1 MDVTGIIRPEQAT
14 IEKRLYMITE
24 RTDVVIGLEVHVQL
38 TTKSKLFCGCSTR
51 YQDSEPNTH
60 TCPICLGL
68 PGSLPVINEMAVV
81 YAERV
86 AKALNCSVQRT
97 QFYRKNYYYPD
108 LPKGFQIS
116 QYDFPLGV
124 NGHMIVDTEG
134 QERKIRIRR
143 VHIEEDPGKLTYR
156 GTIEKAQYSLIDYNR
171 SGVPLLE
178 VVTEPDLRTPKE
190 ARRFINKLRNILEY
204 LDVFDG
210 NLEGSLRVDANVS
223 IAGGKR
229 AEVKNISSY
238 KGVEKA
244 LLFEITRQRNLLR
257 RGIHITQETRHFD
270 EARGI
275 TISLRSKEQEH
286 DYRYFPEPDLVQV
299 DPEPLVKQF
308 PQQTEIELPDKK
320 RSRFVE
326 QYGISDYL
334 AKVLTA
340 SKPLADY
347 YETVAARIDPSVAAS
362 WVVDVL
368 QGELNYRNYRG
379 LPLDAFKPDYL
390 IDLIISVTDG
400 TITEKAAVEV
410 IRTVLDQGCPPG
422 DRNVRVASASAIAS
436 AENVVVKIIE
446 EQALHA
452 IPTEEITTAVKQ
464 AIEENPQAVAD
475 YRSGKKGA
483 LNFLVGQVMK
493 KTRGRADPTLTNRL
507 IQEQL

>member
-1 MDVTGIIRPEQAT
+1 
-14 IEKRLYMITE
+14 
-24 RTDVVIGLEVHVQL
+24 VHTQL
-38 TTKSKLFCGCSTR
+38 TTRSKLFCGCSTH

-68 PGSLPVINEMAVV
+68 PGSLPVVNEMAIV

-86 AKALNCSVQRT
+86 AKALNCSVQQT

-124 NGHMIVDTEG
+124 NGYLTVESAG
-134 QERKIRIRR
+134 RERKIRIRR
-143 VHIEEDPGKLTYR
+143 VHLEEDPGKLTYR

-178 VVTEPDLRTPKE
+178 VVTEPDLHAPKE
-190 ARRFINKLRNILEY
+190 ARRFLNKLRNILEY

-210 NLEGSLRVDANVS
+210 NLEGSLRVDANIS
-223 IAGGKR
+223 IAGGQR

-244 LLFEITRQRNLLR
+244 LLFEISRQRNLLR
-257 RGIHITQETRHFD
+257 RGIHIAQETRHFD

-286 DYRYFPEPDLVQV
+286 DYRYFPEPDLVPI
-299 DPEPLVKQF
+299 DPAPIAELF
-308 PQQTEIELPDKK
+308 REEAEIELPDAK
-320 RSRFVE
+320 RQRFVT
-326 QYGISDYL
+326 QYRISDYL

-347 YETVAARIDPSVAAS
+347 FETVAAQVDPAAAAS

-368 QGELNYRNYRG
+368 QGELNYRG
-379 LPLDAFKPDYL
+379 LRLDSFEPQFL
-390 IDLIISVTDG
+390 IDVITRVTDG
-400 TITEKAAVEV
+400 TITEKAGIEV
-410 IRTVLDQGCPPG
+410 IRTVLDQSCAGVKVSSVPSG
-422 DRNVRVASASAIAS
+422 VASAGS
-436 AENVVVKIIE
+436 VKVIIE
-446 EQALHA
+446 EKALQAA
-452 IPTEEITTAVKQ
+452 PIEQITAAAKQ
-464 AIEENPQAVAD
+464 AIDENPQAVED

-493 KTRGRADPTLTNRL
+493 KTRGRADPALTNRL
-507 IQEQL
+507 IREQL

>member
-1 MDVTGIIRPEQAT
+1 
-14 IEKRLYMITE
+14 MIGQ

-38 TTKSKLFCGCSTR
+38 TTQSKLFCGCSTR

-68 PGSLPVINEMAVV
+68 PGSLPVINEMAIV

-86 AKALNCSVQRT
+86 ARALNCSIQPT

-116 QYDFPLGV
+116 QYDFPLAI
-124 NGHMIVDTEG
+124 NGYMMVDADG
-134 QERKIRIRR
+134 DERTIRIRR
-143 VHIEEDPGKLTYR
+143 VHLEEDPGKLTYR
-156 GTIEKAQYSLIDYNR
+156 GPIEKAQYSLIDYNR

-190 ARRFINKLRNILEY
+190 ARRFLNKLRNILEY
-204 LDVFDG
+204 LNVFDG

-223 IAGGKR
+223 VAGGQR

-257 RGIHITQETRHFD
+257 RGIHIAQETRHFD
-270 EARGI
+270 ESRGI
-275 TISLRSKEQEH
+275 TISLRSKEQEQ
-286 DYRYFPEPDLVQV
+286 DYRYFPEPDLTQV
-299 DPEPLVKQF
+299 DPELLANQF
-308 PQQTEIELPDKK
+308 PQQAEVELPDAK
-320 RSRFVE
+320 RRRFVE
-326 QYGISDYL
+326 QYNISDYL

-347 YETVAARIDPSVAAS
+347 FETVAAKVDPSAAAS
-362 WVVDVL
+362 WVVDVV
-368 QGELNYRNYRG
+368 QGEANYRG
-379 LPLDAFKPDYL
+379 VAPSELPDALPPRYL
-390 IDLIISVTDG
+390 SDIITRVIDRR
-400 TITEKAAVEV
+400 ITQKVAVED
-410 IRTVLDQGCPPG
+410 IRTVLDKSCTPSDVIIRLDVPG
-422 DRNVRVASASAIAS
+422 AIAS
-436 AENVVVKIIE
+436 VV
-446 EQALHA
+446 
-452 IPTEEITTAVKQ
+452 EITAAVEQ

-475 YRSGKKGA
+475 YRRGKKGA

-493 KTRGRADPTLTNRL
+493 KTRGRADPAETNRR
-507 IQEQL
+507 IREQL

>member
-1 MDVTGIIRPEQAT
+1 MRSVCQGEAGSKVFQMT
-14 IEKRLYMITE
+14 TE
-24 RTDVVIGLEVHVQL
+24 RADVIIGLEAHVQL
-38 TTKSKLFCGCSTR
+38 TTQSKLFCGCSTR

-68 PGSLPVINEMAVV
+68 PGSLPVVNEMAIV

-86 AKALNCSVQRT
+86 AKALSCSVQQT

-116 QYDFPLGV
+116 QYDFPLGT
-124 NGHMIVDTEG
+124 NGYMMVDSEG
-134 QERKIRIRR
+134 QERRIRIRR
-143 VHIEEDPGKLTYR
+143 VHLEEDPGKLTYR
-156 GTIEKAQYSLIDYNR
+156 GTIENAQYSLIDYNR

-178 VVTEPDLRTPKE
+178 VVTEPDLRAPKE
-190 ARRFINKLRNILEY
+190 ARRFLNKLRNILEY

-210 NLEGSLRVDANVS
+210 NLEGSLRVDANIS
-223 IAGGKR
+223 IAGGQR

-257 RGIHITQETRHFD
+257 RGIHIMQETRHFD

-286 DYRYFPEPDLVQV
+286 DYRYFPEPDLPRV
-299 DPEPLVKQF
+299 DPEPVAEQF
-308 PQQTEIELPDKK
+308 PQQVQVELPDAK
-320 RSRFVE
+320 RHRFIE
-326 QYGISDYL
+326 QYRISDYL

-347 YETVAARIDPSVAAS
+347 FETVAARVDPSAAAS

-368 QGELNYRNYRG
+368 QGELNYRG
-379 LPLDAFKPDYL
+379 LTLDAFSPNFL
-390 IDLIISVTDG
+390 IDVITNVNQG
-400 TITEKAAVEV
+400 TITENAAVEV
-410 IRTVLDQGCPPG
+410 IRTVLDTGATPC
-422 DRNVRVASASAIAS
+422 
-436 AENVVVKIIE
+436 EIIDA
-446 EQALHA
+446 QALQA
-452 IPTEEITTAVKQ
+452 VPVEQITAAVKQ
-464 AIEENPQAVAD
+464 AVEENPQAVDD
-475 YRSGKKGA
+475 YHSGKKGA

-507 IQEQL
+507 IREQL

>member
-1 MDVTGIIRPEQAT
+1 MFQMT
-14 IEKRLYMITE
+14 TE
-24 RTDVVIGLEVHVQL
+24 RADVIIGLEAHVQL
-38 TTKSKLFCGCSTR
+38 TTQSKLFCGCSTR

-68 PGSLPVINEMAVV
+68 PGSLPVVNEMAIV

-86 AKALNCSVQRT
+86 AKALSCSVQQT

-116 QYDFPLGV
+116 QYDFPLGT
-124 NGHMIVDTEG
+124 NGYMMVDSEG
-134 QERKIRIRR
+134 QERRIRIRR
-143 VHIEEDPGKLTYR
+143 VHLEEDPGKLTYR
-156 GTIEKAQYSLIDYNR
+156 GTIENAQYSLIDYNR

-178 VVTEPDLRTPKE
+178 VVTEPDLRAPKE
-190 ARRFINKLRNILEY
+190 ARRFLNKLRNILEY

-210 NLEGSLRVDANVS
+210 NLEGSLRVDANIS
-223 IAGGKR
+223 IAGGQR

-286 DYRYFPEPDLVQV
+286 DYRYFPEPDLPRV
-299 DPEPLVKQF
+299 DPEPVAEQF
-308 PQQTEIELPDKK
+308 PQQVQVELPDAK
-320 RSRFVE
+320 RHRFIE
-326 QYGISDYL
+326 QYRISDYL

-347 YETVAARIDPSVAAS
+347 FETVAARVDPSAAAS

-368 QGELNYRNYRG
+368 QGELNYRG
-379 LPLDAFKPDYL
+379 LTLDAFSPNFL
-390 IDLIISVTDG
+390 IDVITNVNQG
-400 TITEKAAVEV
+400 TITENAAVEV
-410 IRTVLDQGCPPG
+410 IRTVLDTGATPC
-422 DRNVRVASASAIAS
+422 
-436 AENVVVKIIE
+436 EIIDA
-446 EQALHA
+446 QALQA
-452 IPTEEITTAVKQ
+452 VPVEQITAAVKQ
-464 AIEENPQAVAD
+464 AVEENPQAVDD
-475 YRSGKKGA
+475 YHSGKKGA

-507 IQEQL
+507 IREQL

>member
-1 MDVTGIIRPEQAT
+1 
-14 IEKRLYMITE
+14 
-24 RTDVVIGLEVHVQL
+24 
-38 TTKSKLFCGCSTR
+38 
-51 YQDSEPNTH
+51 
-60 TCPICLGL
+60 
-68 PGSLPVINEMAVV
+68 MAIV

-86 AKALNCSVQRT
+86 AKALNCSVQQT
-97 QFYRKNYYYPD
+97 QFYRKNYFYPD

-116 QYDFPLGV
+116 QYDFPLGT
-124 NGHMIVDTEG
+124 NGYLTVDTAG
-134 QERKIRIRR
+134 QERTIRIRR
-143 VHIEEDPGKLTYR
+143 VHLEEDPGKLTYR
-156 GTIEKAQYSLIDYNR
+156 GTIEKAQFSLIDYNR

-178 VVTEPDLRTPKE
+178 VVTEPDLRAPKE
-190 ARRFINKLRNILEY
+190 ARRFLNKLRNILEY

-210 NLEGSLRVDANVS
+210 NLEGSLRVDANIS
-223 IAGGKR
+223 IAGGQR

-286 DYRYFPEPDLVQV
+286 DYRYFPEPDLLRV
-299 DPEPLVKQF
+299 DPEPVAEQF
-308 PQQTEIELPDKK
+308 REQVQVELPDAK
-320 RSRFVE
+320 RHRFIA

-347 YETVAARIDPSVAAS
+347 FETVAARVDPSAAAS
-362 WVVDVL
+362 WAVDVL
-368 QGELNYRNYRG
+368 QGELNYRG
-379 LPLDAFKPDYL
+379 LNLDAFRPNFL
-390 IDLIISVTDG
+390 IDVITNMNQG

-410 IRTVLDQGCPPG
+410 IRTVLDTGGTPC
-422 DRNVRVASASAIAS
+422 
-436 AENVVVKIIE
+436 EIIDA
-446 EQALHA
+446 QALHA
-452 IPTEEITTAVKQ
+452 APIEQVTAAVTQ
-464 AIEENPQAVAD
+464 AIEENPQAVDD
-475 YRSGKKGA
+475 YHGGKKGA

-507 IQEQL
+507 IREQL

>member
-1 MDVTGIIRPEQAT
+1 VFQMT
-14 IEKRLYMITE
+14 TE
-24 RTDVVIGLEVHVQL
+24 RSDVIIGLEAHVQL
-38 TTKSKLFCGCSTR
+38 TTQSKLFCGCSTR

-68 PGSLPVINEMAVV
+68 PGSLPVVNEMAIV

-86 AKALNCSVQRT
+86 AKALSCSVQQT

-116 QYDFPLGV
+116 QYDFPLGT
-124 NGHMIVDTEG
+124 NGYMMVDSEG
-134 QERKIRIRR
+134 QERRIRIRR
-143 VHIEEDPGKLTYR
+143 VHLEEDPGKLTYR

-178 VVTEPDLRTPKE
+178 VVTEPDLRAPKE
-190 ARRFINKLRNILEY
+190 ARRFLNKLRNILEY

-210 NLEGSLRVDANVS
+210 NLEGSLRVDANIS
-223 IAGGKR
+223 IAGGQR

-286 DYRYFPEPDLVQV
+286 DYRYFPEPDLPRV
-299 DPEPLVKQF
+299 DPEPVAEQF
-308 PQQTEIELPDKK
+308 PQQVQVELPDAK
-320 RSRFVE
+320 RHRFIE
-326 QYGISDYL
+326 QYRISDYL

-347 YETVAARIDPSVAAS
+347 FETVAARVDPSAAAS

-368 QGELNYRNYRG
+368 QGELNYRG
-379 LPLDAFKPDYL
+379 LTLDAFSPNFL
-390 IDLIISVTDG
+390 IDVITNVNQG
-400 TITEKAAVEV
+400 TITENAAVEV
-410 IRTVLDQGCPPG
+410 IRTVLDTGATPC
-422 DRNVRVASASAIAS
+422 
-436 AENVVVKIIE
+436 EIIDA
-446 EQALHA
+446 QALQA
-452 IPTEEITTAVKQ
+452 VPVEQITAAVKQ
-464 AIEENPQAVAD
+464 AVEENPQAVDD
-475 YRSGKKGA
+475 YHSGKKGA

-507 IQEQL
+507 IREQL

>member
-1 MDVTGIIRPEQAT
+1 MT
-14 IEKRLYMITE
+14 TE
-24 RTDVVIGLEVHVQL
+24 RADVIIGLEAHVQL
-38 TTKSKLFCGCSTR
+38 TTQSKLFCGCSTR

-68 PGSLPVINEMAVV
+68 PGSLPVVNEMAIV

-86 AKALNCSVQRT
+86 AKALSCSVQQT

-116 QYDFPLGV
+116 QYDFPLGT
-124 NGHMIVDTEG
+124 NGYMMVDSEG
-134 QERKIRIRR
+134 QERRIRIRR
-143 VHIEEDPGKLTYR
+143 VHLEEDPGKLTYR
-156 GTIEKAQYSLIDYNR
+156 GTIENAQYSLIDYNR

-178 VVTEPDLRTPKE
+178 VVTEPDLRAPKE
-190 ARRFINKLRNILEY
+190 ARRFLNKLRNILEY

-210 NLEGSLRVDANVS
+210 NLEGSLRVDANIS
-223 IAGGKR
+223 IAGGQR

-257 RGIHITQETRHFD
+257 RGIHIMQETRHFD

-286 DYRYFPEPDLVQV
+286 DYRYFPEPDLPRV
-299 DPEPLVKQF
+299 DPEPVAEQF
-308 PQQTEIELPDKK
+308 PQQVQVELPDAK
-320 RSRFVE
+320 RHRFIE
-326 QYGISDYL
+326 QYRISDYL

-347 YETVAARIDPSVAAS
+347 FETVAARVDPSAAAS

-368 QGELNYRNYRG
+368 QGELNYRG
-379 LPLDAFKPDYL
+379 LTLDAFSPNFL
-390 IDLIISVTDG
+390 IDVITNVNQG
-400 TITEKAAVEV
+400 TITENAAVEV
-410 IRTVLDQGCPPG
+410 IRTVLDTGATPC
-422 DRNVRVASASAIAS
+422 
-436 AENVVVKIIE
+436 EIIDA
-446 EQALHA
+446 QALQA
-452 IPTEEITTAVKQ
+452 VPVEQITAAVKQ
-464 AIEENPQAVAD
+464 AVEENPQAVDD
-475 YRSGKKGA
+475 YHSGKKGA

-507 IQEQL
+507 IREQL

>member
-1 MDVTGIIRPEQAT
+1 MIEQ
-14 IEKRLYMITE
+14 

-38 TTKSKLFCGCSTR
+38 TTQSKLLCGCSTR

-68 PGSLPVINEMAVV
+68 PGSLPVINEMAVL

-86 AKALNCSVQRT
+86 ARALNCSVQPT

-116 QYDFPLGV
+116 QYDFPLAI
-124 NGHMIVDTEG
+124 NGHMTVDTDG
-134 QERKIRIRR
+134 QERLIRIRR
-143 VHIEEDPGKLTYR
+143 VHLEEDPGKLTYR
-156 GTIEKAQYSLIDYNR
+156 GPIEKAQYSLIDYNR

-190 ARRFINKLRNILEY
+190 ARRFLNKLRNILEY
-204 LDVFDG
+204 LNVFDG

-223 IAGGKR
+223 VAGGKR

-257 RGIHITQETRHFD
+257 RGIHIAQETRHFD
-270 EARGI
+270 ESRGI
-275 TISLRSKEQEH
+275 TISLRSKEQEQ
-286 DYRYFPEPDLVQV
+286 DYRYFPEPDLTQV
-299 DPEPLVKQF
+299 DPELLVKQF
-308 PQQTEIELPDKK
+308 PQQAEIELPDAK
-320 RSRFVE
+320 RRRFVE
-326 QYGISDYL
+326 QYSISDYQ

-347 YETVAARIDPSVAAS
+347 YETTAAAVDPSAAAS
-362 WVVDVL
+362 WAVDVL
-368 QGELNYRNYRG
+368 QGELNYRG
-379 LPLDAFKPDYL
+379 LDLSAFSPDYL
-390 IDLIISVTDG
+390 IDVIKSVADG

-410 IRTVLDQGCPPG
+410 IRTVLDRGGSPC
-422 DRNVRVASASAIAS
+422 
-436 AENVVVKIIE
+436 EIIN
-446 EQALHA
+446 QKALHA
-452 IPTEEITTAVKQ
+452 VPAEEVNAAVRQ
-464 AIEENPQAVAD
+464 AIDENPQAVAD
-475 YRSGKKGA
+475 FHRGKKGA

-493 KTRGRADPTLTNRL
+493 KTRGRADPAVTNR
-507 IQEQL
+507 IIREQL

>member
-1 MDVTGIIRPEQAT
+1 
-14 IEKRLYMITE
+14 
-24 RTDVVIGLEVHVQL
+24 
-38 TTKSKLFCGCSTR
+38 
-51 YQDSEPNTH
+51 
-60 TCPICLGL
+60 
-68 PGSLPVINEMAVV
+68 MAIV

-86 AKALNCSVQRT
+86 AKALNCSVQQT

-116 QYDFPLGV
+116 QYDFPLGT
-124 NGHMIVDTEG
+124 NGYLIVDSAG
-134 QERKIRIRR
+134 RERKIRIRR
-143 VHIEEDPGKLTYR
+143 VHLEEDPGKLTYR

-178 VVTEPDLRTPKE
+178 VVTEPDLRAPKE
-190 ARRFINKLRNILEY
+190 ARRFLNKLRNILEY

-210 NLEGSLRVDANVS
+210 NLEGSLRVDANIS
-223 IAGGKR
+223 IAGGQR

-286 DYRYFPEPDLVQV
+286 DYRYFPEPDLPRV
-299 DPEPLVKQF
+299 DPEPVAEQF
-308 PQQTEIELPDKK
+308 REQVQVELPDAK
-320 RSRFVE
+320 RHRFIA

-347 YETVAARIDPSVAAS
+347 FETVAAQIDPSATAR

-368 QGELNYRNYRG
+368 QGELNYRG
-379 LPLDAFKPDYL
+379 ETLDAFSPG
-390 IDLIISVTDG
+390 DLIHLIKNVANG
-400 TITEKAAVEV
+400 TIKEKEAVEV
-410 IRTVLDQGCPPG
+410 IRTVLDHGCTPRAATSDEKVVLEP
-422 DRNVRVASASAIAS
+422 VSATAATVS
-436 AENVVVKIIE
+436 VVVEVE
-446 EQALHA
+446 EKARHA
-452 IPTEEITTAVKQ
+452 IPVEQIAAAVKQ
-464 AIEENPQAVAD
+464 AIEENPQAVED
-475 YRSGKKGA
+475 YHGGKKGA

-507 IQEQL
+507 IREQL

>member
-1 MDVTGIIRPEQAT
+1 MRSVCQGEAGSKVFQMT
-14 IEKRLYMITE
+14 TE
-24 RTDVVIGLEVHVQL
+24 RSDVIIGLEAHVQL
-38 TTKSKLFCGCSTR
+38 TTQSKLFCGCSTR

-68 PGSLPVINEMAVV
+68 PGSLPVVNEMAIV

-86 AKALNCSVQRT
+86 AKALSCSVQQT

-116 QYDFPLGV
+116 QYDFPLGT
-124 NGHMIVDTEG
+124 NGYMMVDSEG
-134 QERKIRIRR
+134 QERRIRIRR
-143 VHIEEDPGKLTYR
+143 VHLEEDPGKLTYR
-156 GTIEKAQYSLIDYNR
+156 GTIENAQYSLIDYNR

-178 VVTEPDLRTPKE
+178 VVTEPDLRAPKE
-190 ARRFINKLRNILEY
+190 ARRFLNKLRNILEY

-210 NLEGSLRVDANVS
+210 NLEGSLRVDANIS
-223 IAGGKR
+223 IAGGQR

-286 DYRYFPEPDLVQV
+286 DYRYFPEPDLPRV
-299 DPEPLVKQF
+299 DPEPVAEQF
-308 PQQTEIELPDKK
+308 PQQVQVELPDAK
-320 RSRFVE
+320 RHRFIE
-326 QYGISDYL
+326 QYRISDYL

-347 YETVAARIDPSVAAS
+347 FETVAARVDPSAAAS

-368 QGELNYRNYRG
+368 QGELNYRG
-379 LPLDAFKPDYL
+379 LTLDAFSPNFL
-390 IDLIISVTDG
+390 IDVITNVNQG
-400 TITEKAAVEV
+400 TITENAAVEV
-410 IRTVLDQGCPPG
+410 IRTVLDTGATPC
-422 DRNVRVASASAIAS
+422 
-436 AENVVVKIIE
+436 EIIDA
-446 EQALHA
+446 QALQA
-452 IPTEEITTAVKQ
+452 VPVEQITAAVKQ
-464 AIEENPQAVAD
+464 AVEENPQAVDD
-475 YRSGKKGA
+475 YHSGKKGA

-507 IQEQL
+507 IREQL

>member
-1 MDVTGIIRPEQAT
+1 MSEVQISVRGAATKRPYHMT
-14 IEKRLYMITE
+14 TE
-24 RTDVVIGLEVHVQL
+24 RTDVIIGLEVHTQL
-38 TTKSKLFCGCSTR
+38 TTQSKLFCGCSTR

-68 PGSLPVINEMAVV
+68 PGSLPVVNEMAIV

-86 AKALNCSVQRT
+86 AKALSCSVQQT

-116 QYDFPLGV
+116 QYDFPLGT
-124 NGHMIVDTEG
+124 NGYMMVDSEG
-134 QERKIRIRR
+134 QERRIRIRR
-143 VHIEEDPGKLTYR
+143 VHLEEDPGKLTYR

-178 VVTEPDLRTPKE
+178 VVTEPDLRAPKE
-190 ARRFINKLRNILEY
+190 ARRFLNKLRNILEY

-210 NLEGSLRVDANVS
+210 NLEGSLRVDANIS
-223 IAGGKR
+223 IAGGQR

-286 DYRYFPEPDLVQV
+286 DYRYFPEPDLPRV
-299 DPEPLVKQF
+299 DPEPVAEQF
-308 PQQTEIELPDKK
+308 PQQVQVELPDAK
-320 RSRFVE
+320 RHRFIE
-326 QYGISDYL
+326 QYRISDYL

-347 YETVAARIDPSVAAS
+347 FETVAARVDPSAAAS

-368 QGELNYRNYRG
+368 QGELNYRG
-379 LPLDAFKPDYL
+379 LTLDAFSPNFL
-390 IDLIISVTDG
+390 IDVITNVNQG
-400 TITEKAAVEV
+400 TITENAAVEV
-410 IRTVLDQGCPPG
+410 IRTVLDTGATPC
-422 DRNVRVASASAIAS
+422 
-436 AENVVVKIIE
+436 EIIDA
-446 EQALHA
+446 QALQA
-452 IPTEEITTAVKQ
+452 VPVEQITAAVKQ
-464 AIEENPQAVAD
+464 AVEENPQAVDD
-475 YRSGKKGA
+475 YHSGKKGA

-507 IQEQL
+507 IREQL

>member
-1 MDVTGIIRPEQAT
+1 VFQMT
-14 IEKRLYMITE
+14 TE
-24 RTDVVIGLEVHVQL
+24 RADVIIGLEAHVQL
-38 TTKSKLFCGCSTR
+38 TTQSKLFCGCSTR

-68 PGSLPVINEMAVV
+68 PGSLPVVNEMAIV

-86 AKALNCSVQRT
+86 AKALSCSVQQT

-116 QYDFPLGV
+116 QYDFPLGT
-124 NGHMIVDTEG
+124 NGYMMVDSEG
-134 QERKIRIRR
+134 QERRIRIRR
-143 VHIEEDPGKLTYR
+143 VHLEEDPGKLTYR
-156 GTIEKAQYSLIDYNR
+156 GTIENAQYSLIDYNR

-178 VVTEPDLRTPKE
+178 VVTEPDLRAPKE
-190 ARRFINKLRNILEY
+190 ARRFLNKLRNILEY

-210 NLEGSLRVDANVS
+210 NLEGSLRVDANIS
-223 IAGGKR
+223 IAGGQR

-257 RGIHITQETRHFD
+257 RGIHIMQETRHFD

-286 DYRYFPEPDLVQV
+286 DYRYFPEPDLPRV
-299 DPEPLVKQF
+299 DPEPVAEQF
-308 PQQTEIELPDKK
+308 PQQVQVELPDAK
-320 RSRFVE
+320 RHRFIE
-326 QYGISDYL
+326 QYRISDYL

-347 YETVAARIDPSVAAS
+347 FETVAARVDPSAAAS

-368 QGELNYRNYRG
+368 QGELNYRG
-379 LPLDAFKPDYL
+379 LTLDAFSPNFL
-390 IDLIISVTDG
+390 IDVITNVNQG
-400 TITEKAAVEV
+400 TITENAAVEV
-410 IRTVLDQGCPPG
+410 IRTVLDTGATPC
-422 DRNVRVASASAIAS
+422 
-436 AENVVVKIIE
+436 EIIDA
-446 EQALHA
+446 QALQA
-452 IPTEEITTAVKQ
+452 VPVEQITAAVKQ
-464 AIEENPQAVAD
+464 AVEENPQAVDD
-475 YRSGKKGA
+475 YHSGKKGA

-507 IQEQL
+507 IREQL

>member
-1 MDVTGIIRPEQAT
+1 MRSVCQGEAGSKVFQMT
-14 IEKRLYMITE
+14 TE
-24 RTDVVIGLEVHVQL
+24 RADVIIGLEAHVQL
-38 TTKSKLFCGCSTR
+38 TTQSKLFCGCSTR

-68 PGSLPVINEMAVV
+68 PGSLPVVNEMAIV

-86 AKALNCSVQRT
+86 AKALSCSVQQT

-116 QYDFPLGV
+116 QYDFPLGT
-124 NGHMIVDTEG
+124 NGYMMVDSEG
-134 QERKIRIRR
+134 QERRIRIRR
-143 VHIEEDPGKLTYR
+143 VHLEEDPGKLTYR
-156 GTIEKAQYSLIDYNR
+156 GTIENAQYSLIDYNR

-178 VVTEPDLRTPKE
+178 VVTEPDLRAPKE
-190 ARRFINKLRNILEY
+190 ARRFLNKLRNILEY

-210 NLEGSLRVDANVS
+210 NLEGSLRVDANIS
-223 IAGGKR
+223 IAGGQR

-286 DYRYFPEPDLVQV
+286 DYRYFPEPDLPRV
-299 DPEPLVKQF
+299 DPEPVAEQF
-308 PQQTEIELPDKK
+308 PQQVQVELPDAK
-320 RSRFVE
+320 RHRFIE
-326 QYGISDYL
+326 QYRISDYL

-347 YETVAARIDPSVAAS
+347 FETVAARVDPSAAAS

-368 QGELNYRNYRG
+368 QGELNYRG
-379 LPLDAFKPDYL
+379 LTLDAFSPNFL
-390 IDLIISVTDG
+390 IDVITNVNQG
-400 TITEKAAVEV
+400 TITENAAVEV
-410 IRTVLDQGCPPG
+410 IRTVLDTGATPC
-422 DRNVRVASASAIAS
+422 
-436 AENVVVKIIE
+436 EIIDA
-446 EQALHA
+446 QALQA
-452 IPTEEITTAVKQ
+452 VPVEQITAAVKQ
-464 AIEENPQAVAD
+464 AVEENPQAVDD
-475 YRSGKKGA
+475 YHSGKKGA

-507 IQEQL
+507 IREQL

>member
-1 MDVTGIIRPEQAT
+1 MT
-14 IEKRLYMITE
+14 TE
-24 RTDVVIGLEVHVQL
+24 RSDVIIGLEAHVQL
-38 TTKSKLFCGCSTR
+38 TTQSKLFCGCSTR

-68 PGSLPVINEMAVV
+68 PGSLPVVNEMAIV

-86 AKALNCSVQRT
+86 AKALSCSVQQT

-116 QYDFPLGV
+116 QYDFPLGT
-124 NGHMIVDTEG
+124 NGYMMVDSEG
-134 QERKIRIRR
+134 QERRIRIRR
-143 VHIEEDPGKLTYR
+143 VHLEEDPGKLTYR

-178 VVTEPDLRTPKE
+178 VVTEPDLRAPKE
-190 ARRFINKLRNILEY
+190 ARRFLNKLRNILEY

-210 NLEGSLRVDANVS
+210 NLEGSLRVDANIS
-223 IAGGKR
+223 IAGGQR

-286 DYRYFPEPDLVQV
+286 DYRYFPEPDLPRV
-299 DPEPLVKQF
+299 DPEPVAEQF
-308 PQQTEIELPDKK
+308 PQQVQVELPDAK
-320 RSRFVE
+320 RHRFIE
-326 QYGISDYL
+326 QYRISDYL

-347 YETVAARIDPSVAAS
+347 FETVAARVDPSAAAS

-368 QGELNYRNYRG
+368 QGELNYRG
-379 LPLDAFKPDYL
+379 LTLDAFSPNFL
-390 IDLIISVTDG
+390 IDVITNVNQR
-400 TITEKAAVEV
+400 TITENAAVEV
-410 IRTVLDQGCPPG
+410 IRTVLDTGATPC
-422 DRNVRVASASAIAS
+422 
-436 AENVVVKIIE
+436 EIIDA
-446 EQALHA
+446 QALQA
-452 IPTEEITTAVKQ
+452 VPVEQITAAVKQ
-464 AIEENPQAVAD
+464 AVEENPQAVDD
-475 YRSGKKGA
+475 YHSGKKGA

-507 IQEQL
+507 IREQL

>member
-1 MDVTGIIRPEQAT
+1 
-14 IEKRLYMITE
+14 
-24 RTDVVIGLEVHVQL
+24 
-38 TTKSKLFCGCSTR
+38 
-51 YQDSEPNTH
+51 
-60 TCPICLGL
+60 
-68 PGSLPVINEMAVV
+68 MAIV

-86 AKALNCSVQRT
+86 AKALNCSVQQT

-116 QYDFPLGV
+116 QYDFPLGT
-124 NGHMIVDTEG
+124 NGYLIVDSAG
-134 QERKIRIRR
+134 RERKIRIRR
-143 VHIEEDPGKLTYR
+143 VHLEEDPGKLTYR

-178 VVTEPDLRTPKE
+178 VVTEPDLRAPKE
-190 ARRFINKLRNILEY
+190 ARRFLNKLRNILEY

-223 IAGGKR
+223 IAGGQR

-286 DYRYFPEPDLVQV
+286 DYRYFPEPDLLQI
-299 DPEPLVKQF
+299 DPEPVAEQF
-308 PQQTEIELPDKK
+308 REQVQVELPDAK
-320 RSRFVE
+320 RHRFIA

-347 YETVAARIDPSVAAS
+347 FETVATRVDPSSAAR

-368 QGELNYRNYRG
+368 QKELNYRG
-379 LPLDAFKPDYL
+379 LTLDAFKPGDL
-390 IDLIISVTDG
+390 IDVIISVTDG
-400 TITEKAAVEV
+400 TITEKAGVEV
-410 IRTVLDQGCPPG
+410 IRTVLDRSCI
-422 DRNVRVASASAIAS
+422 NVPVASVGAVASVG
-436 AENVVVKIIE
+436 NVKVIIE
-446 EQALHA
+446 EQTLQAVPIEQIA
-452 IPTEEITTAVKQ
+452 TAVKQ
-464 AIEENPQAVAD
+464 AIEENPQAVDD
-475 YRSGKKGA
+475 YHSGKKGA

-507 IQEQL
+507 IREQL

>member
-1 MDVTGIIRPEQAT
+1 MIEQ
-14 IEKRLYMITE
+14 

-38 TTKSKLFCGCSTR
+38 TTQSKLFCGCSTR

-68 PGSLPVINEMAVV
+68 PGSLPVINEMAIV

-86 AKALNCSVQRT
+86 ARALNCSIQPT

-116 QYDFPLGV
+116 QYDFPLAI
-124 NGHMIVDTEG
+124 NGHMTVDTDG
-134 QERKIRIRR
+134 HERTIHIRR
-143 VHIEEDPGKLTYR
+143 VHLEEDPGKLTYR
-156 GTIEKAQYSLIDYNR
+156 GPIEKAQYSLIDYNR

-190 ARRFINKLRNILEY
+190 ARRFLNKLRNILEY
-204 LDVFDG
+204 LNVFDG

-223 IAGGKR
+223 VAGGQR

-257 RGIHITQETRHFD
+257 RGIHIAQETRHFD
-270 EARGI
+270 ESRGI
-275 TISLRSKEQEH
+275 TISLRSKEQEQ
-286 DYRYFPEPDLVQV
+286 DYRYFPEPDLAQV
-299 DPEPLVKQF
+299 DPELLVKQF
-308 PQQTEIELPDKK
+308 PRQAEIELPDAK
-320 RSRFVE
+320 RRRFAE
-326 QYGISDYL
+326 QYHISDYL

-347 YETVAARIDPSVAAS
+347 YEMVAAAVDPSAAAS
-362 WVVDVL
+362 WAVDVL
-368 QGELNYRNYRG
+368 QGELNYRG
-379 LPLDAFKPDYL
+379 LELSAFSPDYL
-390 IDLIISVTDG
+390 IDVIKRVTDG

-410 IRTVLDQGCPPG
+410 IRTVLDRGGSPC
-422 DRNVRVASASAIAS
+422 
-436 AENVVVKIIE
+436 EIIE
-446 EQALHA
+446 RQALHA
-452 IPTEEITTAVKQ
+452 VPAEEINTAVRQ

-475 YRSGKKGA
+475 FHRGRKGA

-493 KTRGRADPTLTNRL
+493 KTRGRADPSVTNRL
-507 IQEQL
+507 IREQL

>member
-1 MDVTGIIRPEQAT
+1 
-14 IEKRLYMITE
+14 
-24 RTDVVIGLEVHVQL
+24 
-38 TTKSKLFCGCSTR
+38 
-51 YQDSEPNTH
+51 
-60 TCPICLGL
+60 
-68 PGSLPVINEMAVV
+68 MAIV

-86 AKALNCSVQRT
+86 ARALNCSVQQT

-116 QYDFPLGV
+116 QYDFPLGI
-124 NGHMIVDTEG
+124 NGYLTLDSAG

-143 VHIEEDPGKLTYR
+143 VHLEEDPGKLTYR

-178 VVTEPDLRTPKE
+178 VVTEPDLRAPKE
-190 ARRFINKLRNILEY
+190 ARRFLNKLRNILEY

-210 NLEGSLRVDANVS
+210 NLEGSLRVDANIS
-223 IAGGKR
+223 IAGGQR

-286 DYRYFPEPDLVQV
+286 DYRYFPEPDLLRV
-299 DPEPLVKQF
+299 DPEPLAKEFREQVQV
-308 PQQTEIELPDKK
+308 ELPDAK
-320 RSRFVE
+320 RHRFIT
-326 QYGISDYL
+326 QYDISDYR

-340 SKPLADY
+340 SKALADY
-347 YETVAARIDPSVAAS
+347 FETVAARVDPSTAAS
-362 WVVDVL
+362 WVIDVL
-368 QGELNYRNYRG
+368 QGELNYRS
-379 LPLDAFKPDYL
+379 LTLDAFKPDDL
-390 IDLIISVTDG
+390 IDVIIRVTDG
-400 TITEKAAVEV
+400 TITEKAGVEV
-410 IRTVLDQGCPPG
+410 IRTVLDRSCI
-422 DRNVRVASASAIAS
+422 NVGVDSLRAVASVG
-436 AENVVVKIIE
+436 NVKVIIE
-446 EQALHA
+446 EEALQAVPMEQIA
-452 IPTEEITTAVKQ
+452 TAVKQ
-464 AIEENPQAVAD
+464 AIEENPQAVDD
-475 YRSGKKGA
+475 YHSGKKGA

-507 IQEQL
+507 IREQL

>member
-1 MDVTGIIRPEQAT
+1 MFQMT
-14 IEKRLYMITE
+14 TE
-24 RTDVVIGLEVHVQL
+24 RSDVIIGLEAHVQL
-38 TTKSKLFCGCSTR
+38 TTQSKLFCGCSTR

-68 PGSLPVINEMAVV
+68 PGSLPVVNEMAIV

-86 AKALNCSVQRT
+86 AKALSCSVQQT

-116 QYDFPLGV
+116 QYDFPLGT
-124 NGHMIVDTEG
+124 NGYMMVDSEG
-134 QERKIRIRR
+134 QERRIRIRR
-143 VHIEEDPGKLTYR
+143 VHLEEDPGKLTYR
-156 GTIEKAQYSLIDYNR
+156 GTIENAQYSLIDYNR

-178 VVTEPDLRTPKE
+178 VVTEPDLRAPKE
-190 ARRFINKLRNILEY
+190 ARRFLNKLRNILEY

-210 NLEGSLRVDANVS
+210 NLEGSLRVDANIS
-223 IAGGKR
+223 IAGGQR

-257 RGIHITQETRHFD
+257 RGIHIMQETRHFD

-286 DYRYFPEPDLVQV
+286 DYRYFPEPDLPRV
-299 DPEPLVKQF
+299 DPEPVAEQF
-308 PQQTEIELPDKK
+308 PQQVQVELPDAK
-320 RSRFVE
+320 RHRFIE
-326 QYGISDYL
+326 QYRISDYL

-347 YETVAARIDPSVAAS
+347 FETVAARVDPSAAAS

-368 QGELNYRNYRG
+368 QGELNYRG
-379 LPLDAFKPDYL
+379 LTLDAFSPNFL
-390 IDLIISVTDG
+390 IDVITNVNQG
-400 TITEKAAVEV
+400 TITENAAVEV
-410 IRTVLDQGCPPG
+410 IRTVLDTGATPC
-422 DRNVRVASASAIAS
+422 
-436 AENVVVKIIE
+436 EIIDA
-446 EQALHA
+446 QALQA
-452 IPTEEITTAVKQ
+452 VPVEQITAAVKQ
-464 AIEENPQAVAD
+464 AVEENPQAVDD
-475 YRSGKKGA
+475 YHSGKKGA

-507 IQEQL
+507 IREQL

>member
-1 MDVTGIIRPEQAT
+1 MFQMT
-14 IEKRLYMITE
+14 TE
-24 RTDVVIGLEVHVQL
+24 RADVIIGLEAHVQL
-38 TTKSKLFCGCSTR
+38 TTQSKLFCGCSTR

-68 PGSLPVINEMAVV
+68 PGSLPVVNEMAIV

-86 AKALNCSVQRT
+86 AKALSCSVQQT

-116 QYDFPLGV
+116 QYDFPLGT
-124 NGHMIVDTEG
+124 NGYMMVDSEG
-134 QERKIRIRR
+134 QERRIRIRR
-143 VHIEEDPGKLTYR
+143 VHLEEDPGKLTYR
-156 GTIEKAQYSLIDYNR
+156 GTIENAQYSLIDYNR

-178 VVTEPDLRTPKE
+178 VVTEPDLRAPKE
-190 ARRFINKLRNILEY
+190 ARRFLNKLRNILEY

-210 NLEGSLRVDANVS
+210 NLEGSLRVDANIS
-223 IAGGKR
+223 IAGGQR

-257 RGIHITQETRHFD
+257 RGIHIMQETRHFD

-286 DYRYFPEPDLVQV
+286 DYRYFPEPDLPRV
-299 DPEPLVKQF
+299 DPEPVAEQF
-308 PQQTEIELPDKK
+308 PQQVQVELPDAK
-320 RSRFVE
+320 RHRFIE
-326 QYGISDYL
+326 QYRISDYL

-347 YETVAARIDPSVAAS
+347 FETVAARVDPSAAAS

-368 QGELNYRNYRG
+368 QGELNYRG
-379 LPLDAFKPDYL
+379 LTLDAFSPNFL
-390 IDLIISVTDG
+390 IDVITNVNQG
-400 TITEKAAVEV
+400 TITENAAVEV
-410 IRTVLDQGCPPG
+410 IRTVLDTGATPC
-422 DRNVRVASASAIAS
+422 
-436 AENVVVKIIE
+436 EIIDA
-446 EQALHA
+446 QALQA
-452 IPTEEITTAVKQ
+452 VPVEQITAAVKQ
-464 AIEENPQAVAD
+464 AVEENPQAVDD
-475 YRSGKKGA
+475 YHSGKKGA

-507 IQEQL
+507 IREQL

>member
-1 MDVTGIIRPEQAT
+1 
-14 IEKRLYMITE
+14 
-24 RTDVVIGLEVHVQL
+24 
-38 TTKSKLFCGCSTR
+38 
-51 YQDSEPNTH
+51 
-60 TCPICLGL
+60 
-68 PGSLPVINEMAVV
+68 MAIV

-86 AKALNCSVQRT
+86 AKALSCSVQQT

-116 QYDFPLGV
+116 QYDFPLGT
-124 NGHMIVDTEG
+124 NGYMMVDSEG
-134 QERKIRIRR
+134 QERRIRIRR
-143 VHIEEDPGKLTYR
+143 VHLEEDPGKLTYR

-178 VVTEPDLRTPKE
+178 VVTEPDLRAPKE
-190 ARRFINKLRNILEY
+190 ARRFLNKLRNILEY

-210 NLEGSLRVDANVS
+210 NLEGSLRVDANIS
-223 IAGGKR
+223 IAGGQR

-286 DYRYFPEPDLVQV
+286 DYRYFPEPDLLRV
-299 DPEPLVKQF
+299 DPEPVAKQF
-308 PQQTEIELPDKK
+308 RQQVQVELPDAK
-320 RSRFVE
+320 RHRFIA
-326 QYGISDYL
+326 QYGISDSL

-347 YETVAARIDPSVAAS
+347 YETVAARVDPATAAR

-368 QGELNYRNYRG
+368 QGELTYRG
-379 LPLDAFKPDYL
+379 FTLDAFNPGDL
-390 IDLIISVTDG
+390 IDVIIKVTDG
-400 TITEKAAVEV
+400 TITEKAAVEI
-410 IRTVLDQGCPPG
+410 IRTVLDQV
-422 DRNVRVASASAIAS
+422 NVKVTSPSAIAS
-436 AENVVVKIIE
+436 TENVVIKIIE
-446 EQALHA
+446 EEELQAV
-452 IPTEEITTAVKQ
+452 PMEQITTAVKQ
-464 AIEENPQAVAD
+464 AIEENPKAVDD
-475 YRSGKKGA
+475 YHRGKKGA

-507 IQEQL
+507 IREQL

>member
-1 MDVTGIIRPEQAT
+1 MRSVCQGEAGSKVFQMT
-14 IEKRLYMITE
+14 TE
-24 RTDVVIGLEVHVQL
+24 RADVIIGLEAHVQL
-38 TTKSKLFCGCSTR
+38 TTQSKLFCGCSTR

-68 PGSLPVINEMAVV
+68 PGSLPVVNEMAIV

-86 AKALNCSVQRT
+86 AKALSCSVQQT

-116 QYDFPLGV
+116 QYDFPLGT
-124 NGHMIVDTEG
+124 NGYMMVDSEG
-134 QERKIRIRR
+134 QERRIRIRR
-143 VHIEEDPGKLTYR
+143 VHLEEDPGKLMYR

-178 VVTEPDLRTPKE
+178 VVTEPDLRAPKE
-190 ARRFINKLRNILEY
+190 ARRFLNKLRNILEY

-210 NLEGSLRVDANVS
+210 NLEGSLRVDANIS
-223 IAGGKR
+223 IAGGQR

-257 RGIHITQETRHFD
+257 RGIHIMQETRHFD

-286 DYRYFPEPDLVQV
+286 DYRYFPEPDLPRV
-299 DPEPLVKQF
+299 DPEPVAEQF
-308 PQQTEIELPDKK
+308 PQQVQVELPDAK
-320 RSRFVE
+320 RHRFIE
-326 QYGISDYL
+326 QYRISDYL

-347 YETVAARIDPSVAAS
+347 FETVAARVDPSAAAS

-368 QGELNYRNYRG
+368 QGELNYRG
-379 LPLDAFKPDYL
+379 LTLDAFSPNFL
-390 IDLIISVTDG
+390 IDVITNVNQG
-400 TITEKAAVEV
+400 TITENAAVEV
-410 IRTVLDQGCPPG
+410 IRTVLDTGATPC
-422 DRNVRVASASAIAS
+422 
-436 AENVVVKIIE
+436 EIIDA
-446 EQALHA
+446 QALQA
-452 IPTEEITTAVKQ
+452 VPVEQITAAVKQ
-464 AIEENPQAVAD
+464 AVEENPQAVDD
-475 YRSGKKGA
+475 YHSGKKGA

-507 IQEQL
+507 IREQL

>member
-1 MDVTGIIRPEQAT
+1 
-14 IEKRLYMITE
+14 
-24 RTDVVIGLEVHVQL
+24 
-38 TTKSKLFCGCSTR
+38 
-51 YQDSEPNTH
+51 
-60 TCPICLGL
+60 
-68 PGSLPVINEMAVV
+68 MAIV

-86 AKALNCSVQRT
+86 AKALSCSVQQT

-116 QYDFPLGV
+116 QYDFPLGT
-124 NGHMIVDTEG
+124 NGYMMVDSEG
-134 QERKIRIRR
+134 QERRIRIRR
-143 VHIEEDPGKLTYR
+143 VHLEEDPGKLTYR

-178 VVTEPDLRTPKE
+178 VVTEPDLRAPKE
-190 ARRFINKLRNILEY
+190 ARRFLNKLRNILEY

-210 NLEGSLRVDANVS
+210 NLEGSLRVDANIS
-223 IAGGKR
+223 IAGGQR

-257 RGIHITQETRHFD
+257 RGIHIMQETRHFD

-286 DYRYFPEPDLVQV
+286 DYRYFPEPDLPRV
-299 DPEPLVKQF
+299 DPEPVAEQF
-308 PQQTEIELPDKK
+308 PQQVQVELPDAK
-320 RSRFVE
+320 RHRFIE
-326 QYGISDYL
+326 QYRISDYL

-347 YETVAARIDPSVAAS
+347 FETVAARVDPSAAAS

-368 QGELNYRNYRG
+368 QGELNYRG
-379 LPLDAFKPDYL
+379 LTLDAFSPNFL
-390 IDLIISVTDG
+390 IDVITNVNQG
-400 TITEKAAVEV
+400 TITENAAVEV
-410 IRTVLDQGCPPG
+410 IRTVLDTGATPC
-422 DRNVRVASASAIAS
+422 
-436 AENVVVKIIE
+436 EIIDA
-446 EQALHA
+446 QALQA
-452 IPTEEITTAVKQ
+452 VPVEQITAAVKQ
-464 AIEENPQAVAD
+464 GVEENPQAVDD
-475 YRSGKKGA
+475 YHSGKKGA

-507 IQEQL
+507 IREQL

>member
-1 MDVTGIIRPEQAT
+1 MTTQ
-14 IEKRLYMITE
+14 
-24 RTDVVIGLEVHVQL
+24 RTDIIIGLEVHTQL
-38 TTKSKLFCGCSTR
+38 TTQSKLFCGCSTR
-51 YQDSEPNTH
+51 YQNSEPNTH

-68 PGSLPVINEMAVV
+68 PGSLPVVNEMAIV

-86 AKALNCSVQRT
+86 AKALSCSVQQT

-116 QYDFPLGV
+116 QYDFPLGT
-124 NGHMIVDTEG
+124 NGYMMVDSEG
-134 QERKIRIRR
+134 QERRIRIRR
-143 VHIEEDPGKLTYR
+143 VHLEEDPGKLTYR

-178 VVTEPDLRTPKE
+178 VVTEPDLRAPKE
-190 ARRFINKLRNILEY
+190 ARRFLNKLRNILEY

-210 NLEGSLRVDANVS
+210 NLEGSLRVDANIS
-223 IAGGKR
+223 IAGGQR

-286 DYRYFPEPDLVQV
+286 DYRYFPEPDLPRV
-299 DPEPLVKQF
+299 DPEPVAEQF
-308 PQQTEIELPDKK
+308 PQQVQVELPDAK
-320 RSRFVE
+320 RHRFIE
-326 QYGISDYL
+326 QYRISDYL

-347 YETVAARIDPSVAAS
+347 FETVAARVDPSAAAS

-368 QGELNYRNYRG
+368 QGELNYRG
-379 LPLDAFKPDYL
+379 LTLDAFSPNFL
-390 IDLIISVTDG
+390 IDVITNVNQG
-400 TITEKAAVEV
+400 TITENAAVEV
-410 IRTVLDQGCPPG
+410 IRTVLDTGATPC
-422 DRNVRVASASAIAS
+422 
-436 AENVVVKIIE
+436 EIIDA
-446 EQALHA
+446 QALQA
-452 IPTEEITTAVKQ
+452 VPVEQITAAVKQ
-464 AIEENPQAVAD
+464 AVEENPQAVDD
-475 YRSGKKGA
+475 YHSGKKGA

-507 IQEQL
+507 IREQL

>member
-1 MDVTGIIRPEQAT
+1 
-14 IEKRLYMITE
+14 
-24 RTDVVIGLEVHVQL
+24 
-38 TTKSKLFCGCSTR
+38 
-51 YQDSEPNTH
+51 
-60 TCPICLGL
+60 
-68 PGSLPVINEMAVV
+68 MAIV

-86 AKALNCSVQRT
+86 AKALSCSVQQT

-116 QYDFPLGV
+116 QYDFPLGT
-124 NGHMIVDTEG
+124 NGYMMVDSEG
-134 QERKIRIRR
+134 QERRIRIRR
-143 VHIEEDPGKLTYR
+143 VHLEEDPGKLTYR
-156 GTIEKAQYSLIDYNR
+156 GTIENAQYSLIDYNR

-178 VVTEPDLRTPKE
+178 VVTEPDLRAPKE
-190 ARRFINKLRNILEY
+190 ARRFLNKLRNILEY

-210 NLEGSLRVDANVS
+210 NLEGSLRVDANIS
-223 IAGGKR
+223 IAGGQR

-286 DYRYFPEPDLVQV
+286 DYRYFPEPDLPRV
-299 DPEPLVKQF
+299 DPEPVAEQF
-308 PQQTEIELPDKK
+308 PQQVQVELPDAK
-320 RSRFVE
+320 RHRFIE
-326 QYGISDYL
+326 QYRISDYL

-347 YETVAARIDPSVAAS
+347 FETVAARVDPSAAAS

-368 QGELNYRNYRG
+368 QGELNYRG
-379 LPLDAFKPDYL
+379 LTLDAFSPNFL
-390 IDLIISVTDG
+390 IDVITNVNQG
-400 TITEKAAVEV
+400 TITENAAVEV
-410 IRTVLDQGCPPG
+410 IRTVLDTGATPC
-422 DRNVRVASASAIAS
+422 
-436 AENVVVKIIE
+436 EIIDA
-446 EQALHA
+446 QALQA
-452 IPTEEITTAVKQ
+452 VPVEQITAAVKQ
-464 AIEENPQAVAD
+464 AVEENPQAVDD
-475 YRSGKKGA
+475 YHSGKKGA

-507 IQEQL
+507 IREQL

>member
-1 MDVTGIIRPEQAT
+1 MRSVCQGEAGSKVFQMT
-14 IEKRLYMITE
+14 TE
-24 RTDVVIGLEVHVQL
+24 RADVIIGLEAHVQL
-38 TTKSKLFCGCSTR
+38 TTQSKLFCGCSTR

-68 PGSLPVINEMAVV
+68 PGSLPVVNEMAIV

-86 AKALNCSVQRT
+86 AKALSCSVQQT

-116 QYDFPLGV
+116 QYDFPLGT
-124 NGHMIVDTEG
+124 NGYMMVDSEG
-134 QERKIRIRR
+134 QERRIRIRR
-143 VHIEEDPGKLTYR
+143 VHLEEDPGKLTYR

-178 VVTEPDLRTPKE
+178 VVTEPDLRAPKE
-190 ARRFINKLRNILEY
+190 ARRFLNKLRNILEY

-210 NLEGSLRVDANVS
+210 NLEGSLRVDANIS
-223 IAGGKR
+223 IAGGQR

-286 DYRYFPEPDLVQV
+286 DYRYFPEPDLPRV
-299 DPEPLVKQF
+299 DPEPVAEQF
-308 PQQTEIELPDKK
+308 PQQVQVELPDAK
-320 RSRFVE
+320 RHRFIE
-326 QYGISDYL
+326 QYRISDYL

-347 YETVAARIDPSVAAS
+347 FETVAARVDPSAAAS

-368 QGELNYRNYRG
+368 QGELNYRG
-379 LPLDAFKPDYL
+379 LTLDAFSPNFL
-390 IDLIISVTDG
+390 IDVITNVNQG
-400 TITEKAAVEV
+400 TITENAAVEV
-410 IRTVLDQGCPPG
+410 IRTVLDTGATPC
-422 DRNVRVASASAIAS
+422 
-436 AENVVVKIIE
+436 EIIDA
-446 EQALHA
+446 QALQA
-452 IPTEEITTAVKQ
+452 VPVEQITAAVKQ
-464 AIEENPQAVAD
+464 AVEENPQAVDD
-475 YRSGKKGA
+475 YHSGKKGA

-507 IQEQL
+507 IREQL